1 VQEEL
6 DQFGLV
12 IYNAN
17 VKELQD
23 MPGSEYFKHM
33 RQKTRA
39 GAENQA
45 RIEIANAKFKGDVGE
60 KEKQKDTRIQ
70 SSQFESEAV
79 KFESERNVEIAKA
92 TALLQIEKA
101 EFDRQTKLAQIES
114 EKAAEIR
121 ASELQKEVENRNI
134 AQETEKLRA
143 KLLAQAVVEA
153 EAKERAADADRYKK
167 EREADA
173 VLYAKE
179 KEAAGILEVLNAQA
193 DGLRNLM
200 TTTQDPELVRILVIT
215 IPIG

>member
-1 VQEEL
+1 MQEEL

-17 VKELQD
+17 IKELQD

-92 TALLQIEKA
+92 TALLEIEKA
-101 EFDRQTKLAQIES
+101 GYDRQTRIAQIES
-114 EKAAEIR
+114 SKAAEIR

-153 EAKERAADADRYKK
+153 EAKERAADADRYMK

-173 VLYAKE
+173 LLYKKE
-179 KEAAGILEVLNAQA
+179 KEAAGK
-193 DGLRNLM
+193 
-200 TTTQDPELVRILVIT
+200 
-215 IPIG
+215 